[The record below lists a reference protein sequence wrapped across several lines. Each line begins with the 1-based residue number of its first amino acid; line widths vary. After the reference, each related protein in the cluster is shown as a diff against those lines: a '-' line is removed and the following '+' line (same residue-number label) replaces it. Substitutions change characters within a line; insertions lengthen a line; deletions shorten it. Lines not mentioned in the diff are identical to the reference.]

1 MFEPTLVERPFHIR
15 PGFPLCAML
24 WRKLAKQPGIA
35 VCDLGV
41 ERCGIVNYLKD
52 GDVPSQTRERLAAI
66 NVNVHV
72 SRSPR
77 APAPDLPRRGLDALV
92 RAGVHYRNDEYEV
105 ERFVRAV
112 TG

>member
-66 NVNVHV
+66 NVNVRV

-77 APAPDLPRRGLDALV
+77 APAPDLPRPRIGRARPRRRALPQRRIRGGAL
-92 RAGVHYRNDEYEV
+92 RSCSD
-105 ERFVRAV
+105 
-112 TG
+112 